1 MPVENERKYIIHEGK
16 GVEEIFK
23 IEAEKFFKIEQKYL
37 SIAKGFSVRIR
48 RAVQTAR
55 IPGLAAKFESEIATS
70 FSMTVKKNVGAQVVE
85 IETRI
90 SEADFLKL
98 WPTAFNKVM
107 KYRYIYQGWEV
118 DFFKDANQTNY
129 FAVAEIELPVWQREP
144 RSIPKLINDQIIYTV
159 PIEDKRFS
167 NKKLGNVGYAV
178 NLLKILK
185 NGDADDKILK
195 RKAK

>member
-37 SIAKGFSVRIR
+37 SIGKGFSVRVRKSI
-48 RAVQTAR
+48 QTAR
-55 IPGLAAKFESEIATS
+55 VPGIKFESEIATS
-70 FSMTVKKNVGAQVVE
+70 YSMTVKKNVGAQVVE

-90 SEADFLKL
+90 SEADFNKL

-107 KYRYIYQGWEV
+107 KFRYIYNGWEV
-118 DFFKDANQTNY
+118 DFFKDANQANY
-129 FAVAEIELPVWQREP
+129 FGVAEIELPVWQREP
-144 RSIPKLINDQIIYTV
+144 RSIPDLINKQIIYPV

-167 NKKLGNVGYAV
+167 NKKLGNVGYAI
-178 NLLKILK
+178 NLLKVLK
-185 NGDADDKILK
+185 SAPEEKFLK
-195 RKAK
+195 RKVK